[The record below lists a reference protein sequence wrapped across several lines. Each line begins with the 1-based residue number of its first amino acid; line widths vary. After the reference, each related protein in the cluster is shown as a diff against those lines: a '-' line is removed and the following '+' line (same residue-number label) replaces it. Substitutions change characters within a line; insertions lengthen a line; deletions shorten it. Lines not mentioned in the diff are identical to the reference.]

1 MKPCHAAALALF
13 VPLIIPGCRIS
24 SHRGWYLM
32 VPSSSSY
39 SPPRT
44 IIPEAA
50 CVALS
55 PQRRGAYSEL
65 STTEKEWGP
74 APGSEHPRGVYVAT
88 DDPRLKGK

>member
-1 MKPCHAAALALF
+1 MPDF
-13 VPLIIPGCRIS
+13 VAPQLVSDGAVVI
-24 SHRGWYLM
+24 
-32 VPSSSSY
+32 VVF
-39 SPPRT
+39 PPRT

-74 APGSEHPRGVYVAT
+74 TPGSEHPRGVCVAT